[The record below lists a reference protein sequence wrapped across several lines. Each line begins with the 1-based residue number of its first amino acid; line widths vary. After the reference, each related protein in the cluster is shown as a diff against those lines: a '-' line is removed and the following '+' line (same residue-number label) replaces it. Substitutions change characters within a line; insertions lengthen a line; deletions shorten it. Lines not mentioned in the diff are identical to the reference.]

1 MSVMSEIQNLHPQAV
16 WKQFDDI
23 CAIPHPSHHEL
34 LLSQHI
40 VAFCESYSLEH
51 QVDQTGNIII
61 RKPAT
66 EGMENRR
73 GVILQA
79 HMDMVPEKN
88 SDKVHDFTKDPI
100 EPVVDGDWVR
110 ASDTTLGAD
119 NGIGLAAA
127 MAVLAADDIPHGP
140 LEVLVTTNEEDG
152 MSGAQGLEPGLFQ
165 GDIFLNLDT
174 EEEGEVYVGCA
185 GGVRIV
191 AKADYTVE
199 SVPDDH
205 VLRTLN
211 LKGLNGGHSG
221 CDIHLYRANA
231 IRLMVRTI
239 KVLEFLGVRVASL
252 KGGTL
257 FNAIPRESGAVIAI
271 PEAKIAEAEACLD
284 KFAADLRNEYRD
296 ADAGLTLTMAN
307 TDTAEGVMPLQDQR
321 TWLDALHVCPNGVIR
336 MSDAIEGVVETSA
349 NLGVTRIEAG
359 KVLIQVLPRSLV
371 DSACDDVRLTVKGLF
386 TMAGAE
392 VSFHDGYPGWQPIA
406 NSDVQQLVQEVYRRL
421 FNKDAAFKVIH
432 AGLECGTLGKKYPNW
447 DMASFGPT
455 IKFPHSPAEKVHIAS
470 VGRFWQL
477 LNAVLAEA
485 PAA

>member
-1 MSVMSEIQNLHPQAV
+1 SVWQ
-16 WKQFDDI
+16 QFADI
-23 CAIPHPSHHEL
+23 CAIPHPSHHEEL
-34 LLSQHI
+34 LRKHLVEFCNKHGLS
-40 VAFCESYSLEH
+40 H
-51 QVDQTGNIII
+51 QVDTTGNIII

-88 SDKVHDFTKDPI
+88 SDKIHDFTSDPI
-100 EPVVDGDWVR
+100 ETIIDGEWVR
-110 ASDTTLGAD
+110 ANDTTLGAD

-127 MAVLAADDIPHGP
+127 LAVLVADDIPHGP

-191 AKADYTVE
+191 SKADYATE
-199 SVPDDH
+199 AVPAGYIA
-205 VLRTLN
+205 RALN
-211 LKGLNGGHSG
+211 IKGLHGGHSG

-239 KVLEFLGVRVASL
+239 KALESFGVRMASL

-257 FNAIPRESGAVIAI
+257 FNAIPRESEAVII
-271 PEAKIAEAEACLD
+271 LPEEQLAEVEACLD
-284 KFAADLRNEYRD
+284 QFAAGLRNEYRD
-296 ADAGLTLTMAN
+296 ADSGLTVTMESA
-307 TDTAEGVMPLQDQR
+307 AIPEAVMSLQDQR

-349 NLGVTRIEAG
+349 NLGVANIEAG
-359 KVLIQVLPRSLV
+359 KVLVQVLPRSLV
-371 DSACDDVRLTVKGLF
+371 DSACDDTRDKVKGLF

-406 NSDVQQLVQEVYRRL
+406 NSTVQQLVQEVYHKL

-477 LNAVLAEA
+477 LTAVLAET
-485 PAA
+485 PAS